1 MRKAIAQTPRLAV
14 AARGRAASD
23 QTHSPEGRGERSATS
38 SVRSEAR
45 ASVDQRAFTRALAVD
60 CPTCG
65 MRAGT
70 PCVPASLTEPHLARL
85 MRGAAAAPA
94 SSQRTGSRSD

>member
-1 MRKAIAQTPRLAV
+1 MRKAIAQTLRLVV
-14 AARGRAASD
+14 AARGRTASR
-23 QTHSPEGRGERSATS
+23 QILSPERRDDRSATS
-38 SVRSEAR
+38 SVRREAR

-85 MRGAAAAPA
+85 MRGAAA
-94 SSQRTGSRSD
+94 SRELPENRLEAD